1 MAKLKK
7 NFHVGGFQM
16 AMFAPESSWTPPTE
30 LPDLSR
36 AKIIGIDV
44 EGKDTDLQKRGPGY
58 IRGDARV
65 VGISLAADLDGPRMY
80 LPFGH
85 EGGGNMDRAQVLE
98 YVGAQVKRE
107 NQIKCGA
114 HLMYELEALA
124 SVGIEMKGPLADVQV
139 AEPLLDEQSDDGYS
153 LETLSWKYLQRGKN
167 ERKLIQAA
175 TEFQIDP
182 KKDLW
187 RMHSKYVGEYGT
199 DDAWLPIA
207 ILEKQLP
214 ILEKEKLEQVWKLES
229 DLLPVLWKMRAR
241 GIKVDLDH
249 FERLSAEMQV
259 QENDLLGRIWT
270 QTGYKVDPWSSKSLA
285 VFLNQMGLGFHIQ
298 YTEPSKAHPSG
309 QPSFKNEWFLKM
321 ASEHL
326 VFQWLKDFRV
336 MSKMR
341 RDFVEG
347 LILNWNVRGRLH
359 PQWHQL
365 RQDDEDREN
374 GTRTGRIASSKP
386 NLTQIPIRDPIWG
399 KKIRQGFVP
408 DDGGKYCKHDF
419 SSQEPRILLH
429 FAYIK
434 GYKGAAEA
442 RQRYLDDPWT
452 DYHQM
457 TADLIKERTGKIIER
472 RPAKD
477 INLGSAYGMGFW
489 KLANKLG
496 LELDEARKL
505 LKVYHE
511 GVPYVKLLEE
521 RCMDIVQAQGFIRTV
536 LGRKRRF
543 IMWEPKSWERK
554 KGATPVASRELA
566 VQLWGQDIE
575 RADAHKALNAVCQG
589 SAADQTKTAI
599 VELDRMGLCPQIQV
613 YDELGQTIWDDNDA
627 WRIKEV
633 MENAIPEFTV
643 PHLAWPELGDSWGTT
658 KDMDR

>member
-7 NFHVGGFQM
+7 NYHIGGFQM
-16 AMFAPESSWTPPTE
+16 TMFAPASDWEPPTE

-44 EGKDTDLQKRGPGY
+44 EGKDTNLQKLGPGY
-58 IRGDARV
+58 IRGDAKA

-80 LPFGH
+80 LPFDH
-85 EGGGNMDRAQVLE
+85 EGGGNMDRAQVLD
-98 YVGAQVKRE
+98 YVKAQVKRDT
-107 NQIKCGA
+107 QIKCGA
-114 HLMYELEALA
+114 NLMYEMEALA
-124 SVGIEMKGPLADVQV
+124 SLGIEMKGPLADIQV
-139 AEPLLDEQSDDGYS
+139 AEPLLDEQSEDGYS
-153 LETLSWKYLQRGKN
+153 LETLSWKHLQRGKN
-167 ERKLIQAA
+167 ERKLIEAA
-175 TEFQIDP
+175 NQFQIDP

-187 RMHSKYVGEYGT
+187 RLHSKYVGEYAT
-199 DDAWLPIA
+199 DDAWLPIGV
-207 ILEKQLP
+207 LEKQLP
-214 ILEKEKLEQVWKLES
+214 ILEAEKLGQVWQLES

-241 GIKVDLDH
+241 GIKVDLDY
-249 FERLSAEMQV
+249 FERLGAEMQAE
-259 QENDLLGRIWT
+259 ENVVLGRIWT

-298 YTEPSKAHPSG
+298 YTEPSKAHPNG
-309 QPSFKNEWFLKM
+309 QPSFKNEWFVKM
-321 ASEHL
+321 AGEHL
-326 VFQWLKDFRV
+326 VFQWLRDFRV
-336 MSKMR
+336 LSKMR

-386 NLTQIPIRDPIWG
+386 NLTQIPIRDPQWG
-399 KKIRQGFVP
+399 KKIRKGFVP
-408 DDGGKYCKHDF
+408 DNGGKYCKHDF

-434 GYKGAAEA
+434 DYKGAREA

-457 TADLIKERTGKIIER
+457 TADLIRERTGKIIDR

-496 LELDEARKL
+496 LELDEAKKL
-505 LKVYHE
+505 LKLYHE
-511 GVPYVKLLEE
+511 GVPYVKKLEE
-521 RCMDIVQAQGFIRTV
+521 RCMEIVQAQGFIRTI

-543 IMWEPKSWERK
+543 TMWEPKSWERK
-554 KGATPVASRELA
+554 KGATPVANRELA

-589 SAADQTKTAI
+589 SAADQTKSAI
-599 VELDRMGLCPQIQV
+599 IQLDRMGLTPQIQV

-627 WRIKEV
+627 WRIREV

-643 PHLAWPELGDSWGTT
+643 PHLAWPELGDSWGDT